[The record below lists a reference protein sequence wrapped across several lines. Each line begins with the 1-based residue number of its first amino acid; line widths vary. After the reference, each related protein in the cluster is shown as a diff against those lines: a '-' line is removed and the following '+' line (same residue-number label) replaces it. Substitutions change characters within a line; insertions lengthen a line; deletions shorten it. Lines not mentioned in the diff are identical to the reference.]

1 MQRFALVLEY
11 DGARFQGWQ
20 RQPSAPTVQATLEDV
35 LATLDGAPVRIR
47 GASRTDSGVHARGQ
61 VAHCDLARWSA
72 PLELRKALNALV
84 GEGVAVLQVWP
95 VAAKFDARRDAVRKL
110 YRYRILNR
118 AAASPL
124 RRERCWH
131 VRHRLDLAAMREAA
145 AALLGEHDFAA
156 FRGAPGGAPVE
167 RTVRTLERL
176 DVAVAGDEVEL
187 WVSSRSFLRY
197 MVRNLA
203 GTLVEVGLGRRP
215 AADVPGILASC
226 DRARAGRTAPAA
238 GLCLE
243 SIEYPPGALHGGSS
257 PAADEPLA

>member
-1 MQRFALVLEY
+1 VQRFALVLEY

-20 RQPSAPTVQATLEDV
+20 RQLRAPTVQAALEDA
-35 LATLDGAPVRIR
+35 LATLDGAPVRVM

-72 PLELRKALNALV
+72 PLELRKALNALA
-84 GEGVAVLQVWP
+84 GEGLAVLQVWP
-95 VAAKFDARRDAVRKL
+95 VAPKFHARRDAVRKL

-118 AAASPL
+118 AAPSPL

-131 VRHRLDLAAMREAA
+131 LRHGLDLDAMREAA

-176 DVAVAGDEVEL
+176 DVAVTGDEIEL

-197 MVRNLA
+197 MVRNIA
-203 GTLVEVGLGRRP
+203 GTLAEVGLGRRP
-215 AADVPGILASC
+215 AGEIAQILASH
-226 DRARAGRTAPAA
+226 DRARAGRTAPAC

-243 SIEYPPGALHGGSS
+243 SIEYPPGAL
-257 PAADEPLA
+257 PQT